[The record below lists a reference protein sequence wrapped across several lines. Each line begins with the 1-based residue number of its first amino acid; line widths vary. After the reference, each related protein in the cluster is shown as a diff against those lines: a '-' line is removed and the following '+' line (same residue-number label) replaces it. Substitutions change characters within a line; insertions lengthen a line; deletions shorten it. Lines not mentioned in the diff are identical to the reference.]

1 MVSMVG
7 YNPRCPLGLIKRKP
21 PPQVVTKGPIIFNS
35 VRGSGE
41 KNGGACLQ
49 KWKGPIIFNSGR
61 GSGEKR
67 GGHVCKNGKL
77 GGGLPDPPPELKM
90 TDP

>member
-41 KNGGACLQ
+41 K
-49 KWKGPIIFNSGR
+49 K
-61 GSGEKR
+61 
-67 GGHVCKNGKL
+67 
-77 GGGLPDPPPELKM
+77 GGGMFAKM
-90 TDP
+90 EGADHF